1 MEIKLS
7 EHFTYKKL
15 LRFCLSPIVM
25 MVFTSI
31 YGVVDGFFVSNF
43 AGKTSFAAINLVMP
57 FIMVLGGFG
66 FMVASGAS
74 ALVAKT
80 LGEKDVKRANEIFS
94 MAVKFTVILGVITT
108 VVGIVF
114 MRPISV
120 LLGAEENMIT
130 DCVVYGRTVLAFN
143 TAFMLQ
149 NGFQIYLSVA
159 EKPKLG
165 LYYTVAAGLTNM
177 VLDAVFVGLFNW
189 GVAGAAVAT
198 GISQC
203 VGGILPIFYF
213 IKKNDTP
220 LRLVN
225 AKCEARPLIKAC
237 TNGSSELMSSVSSSI
252 VSALYNFQLL
262 KYAGQNG
269 VATYGVLMYI
279 QFIFVAIFI
288 GYTIGMSPIVSYNYG
303 AQNKDELK
311 SLFRKSVI
319 MMSAAG
325 IIMMILG
332 KVLASPLS
340 EIFVGYDDELCAMA
354 THAFGIFA
362 YAFVLTGI
370 NIFASALFTALN
382 NGAVSAIISF
392 LRTLVFQSVT
402 VIVFP
407 IIFDIDGIWYAITFA
422 EVFAFIIS
430 VSFIIAKRKK
440 YGYA

>member
-7 EHFTYKKL
+7 EHFTYRKL

-43 AGKTSFAAINLVMP
+43 AGKTAFAAINLVMP

-80 LGEKDVKRANEIFS
+80 LGEKDENRANQIFS
-94 MAVKFTVILGVITT
+94 MAIKFTVILGVITS
-108 VVGIVF
+108 VVGIVL
-114 MRPISV
+114 MRPISL
-120 LLGAEENMIT
+120 LLGAEPDMLT

-149 NGFQIYLSVA
+149 NGFQVYLSVA

-177 VLDAVFVGLFNW
+177 ILDALFVGVFDW

-203 VGGILPIFYF
+203 VGGILPAFYF
-213 IKKNDTP
+213 VKQNDSP
-220 LRLVN
+220 LKLFNV
-225 AKCEARPLIKAC
+225 KCEAKPLIKAC

-269 VATYGVLMYI
+269 VATYGVLMYV
-279 QFIFVAIFI
+279 QFVFIAIFI

-303 AQNKDELK
+303 AQNKNELK
-311 SLFRKSVI
+311 SLFRKSIVI
-319 MMSAAG
+319 MSVAG
-325 IIMMILG
+325 IVMMILG
-332 KVLASPLS
+332 KTLARPLAD
-340 EIFVGYDDELCAMA
+340 IFVGYDDELCDMA

-382 NGAVSAIISF
+382 NGAISAIISF

-402 VIVFP
+402 VMIFP
-407 IIFDIDGIWYAITFA
+407 LIFDIDGIWYAITFA
-422 EVFAFIIS
+422 EVFAFVIS
-430 VSFIIAKRKK
+430 VSFIAAKRKK